1 MSGIALPI
9 KPDYSSQHYPTDVFR
24 TTPSQPLQARRAQ
37 GVRHVNSHIIPPRAI
52 HDRNVSGRDRERQA
66 MLRTIDSRTL
76 FHGATEIVIE
86 HQGAQYRL
94 RVTRQGKLIL
104 NK

>member
-1 MSGIALPI
+1 
-9 KPDYSSQHYPTDVFR
+9 
-24 TTPSQPLQARRAQ
+24 
-37 GVRHVNSHIIPPRAI
+37 
-52 HDRNVSGRDRERQA
+52 

-76 FHGATEIVIE
+76 FHGATEVVIE